1 MDVFMESLLEAVLII
16 LGVIVSFLVSYY
28 APKIK
33 KFLADKIESDN
44 TGILAT
50 LAEQAVELI
59 EARFEGVDGNEKF
72 EEALA
77 MLSRRLERKGIDMD
91 EESMRMAIQKGWRAM
106 NDKQKGDK

>member
-44 TGILAT
+44 NGILAT
-50 LAEQAVELI
+50 LAEQEVELI
-59 EARFEGVDGNEKF
+59 EERFEGVDGNEKL
-72 EEALA
+72 EEALDI
-77 MLSRRLERKGIDMD
+77 LSSSKERQDIDMV
-91 EESMRMAIQKGWRAM
+91 EKSMSMEIQKV
-106 NDKQKGDK
+106 